1 MPLLLACGLRELQS
15 PEDDCAR
22 PGTLLA
28 GELPALQ
35 ITVAETL
42 TTATVSNGNPDTADN
57 VATLVPDAT
66 TTWQSLDTHMGRAN
80 RLVDTANE
88 ADDNTDEIVLV
99 GNSGT
104 SAQHAS
110 ELRFPPANV
119 HATTAK
125 NDGITGL
132 TDLTHGADPTNP
144 EFGATVFDSNP
155 GSSDGAWPLRDAHS
169 EYFQEDNSSLEYMG
183 EAISGQN
190 KSD

>member
-1 MPLLLACGLRELQS
+1 MAPLPLACGQRELQS

-35 ITVAETL
+35 ITMAETL
-42 TTATVSNGNPDTADN
+42 TTATVSNDNPDTADN
-57 VATLVPDAT
+57 DATLAPDAT
-66 TTWQSLDTHMGRAN
+66 TTWQSTDTHMGRAN
-80 RLVDTANE
+80 WLVDTANE
-88 ADDNTDEIVLV
+88 ADDNADEIVLV

-125 NDGITGL
+125 NDGITSL
-132 TDLTHGADPTNP
+132 TDLTHGTGPTSP
-144 EFGATVFDSNP
+144 EFGATVFESNE
-155 GSSDGAWPLRDAHS
+155 GSEGGQWLLEDAHS
-169 EYFQEDNSSLEYMG
+169 KYFHEDTASLEHMG
-183 EAISGQN
+183 EIIVGQH
-190 KSD
+190 